1 MLNIWLVSSSL
12 RMSEVTALV
21 PWLRSTCEGVEAAA
35 SATYYNS
42 SRVHGLTLC
51 FADLGMCFAAA
62 VASNPVRSSFVFKTG
77 APHKVKKS
85 RSLIKNCCHSNVG
98 TALTWYSCFPSVCLS
113 ACSSH
118 PKGTF
123 APNVHDQTH
132 PRTPNDRPNAKPLS
146 RQDGSVRPTC
156 LSLLSSV
163 DLGSL
168 GPEADIFSVL
178 LAS

>member
-35 SATYYNS
+35 SATCYNS

-77 APHKVKKS
+77 APHKVKKKPLFNKKLLS
-85 RSLIKNCCHSNVG
+85 FQRWHGSDLVQLLSLCVFERVQ
-98 TALTWYSCFPSVCLS
+98 LT
-113 ACSSH
+113 
-118 PKGTF
+118 PKG
-123 APNVHDQTH
+123 NIC
-132 PRTPNDRPNAKPLS
+132 S
-146 RQDGSVRPTC
+146 
-156 LSLLSSV
+156 
-163 DLGSL
+163 
-168 GPEADIFSVL
+168 
-178 LAS
+178 